1 MTISENLSEFGG
13 YQVIQWQVGDP
24 LPDPETSIARIATDW
39 DSEQSWQE
47 LFREFLKLEGVEN
60 IRGFVVGAWHGDDSE
75 TDSSAVQEAL
85 VAAREKLSQLH
96 VLFVGDIT
104 YEECEV
110 SWIQNTDLSP
120 LLAAYRDLTHFGVRG
135 GNGLSLGQIDLP
147 ELVELRV
154 EAGGLSAEVV
164 REVMKAKLP
173 KLEHLEVYLGTD
185 NYGATSSVD
194 DLTPILD
201 GKLFPKLSYLGL
213 KNSDYQD
220 AIAQV
225 LADAPVLD
233 TLDTL
238 DLSMGILTDDGGQAL
253 LNSQRVWKVNKLD
266 LHHHWM
272 SEEMTEKLQ
281 AKADEHGVE
290 LDSSERNDGDEDDWR
305 YVALG
310 E

>member
-1 MTISENLSEFGG
+1 MTIGENLTEFGG
-13 YQVIQWQVGDP
+13 LEVIQWNVGDP
-24 LPDPETSIARIATDW
+24 LPDPETTIARIATDW

-47 LFREFLKLEGVEN
+47 LFHEFLKLEGVEN
-60 IRGFVVGAWHGDDSE
+60 IRGFVVGAWHGDDSG

-85 VAAREKLSQLH
+85 VAAREKLSKLH
-96 VLFVGDIT
+96 VLFFGDIT
-104 YEECEV
+104 FEENEV

-147 ELVELRV
+147 KLVELRV

-173 KLEHLEVYLGTD
+173 KLEHLEVYLGTEE
-185 NYGATSSVD
+185 YGASSSVD

-220 AIAQV
+220 AVAQV

-238 DLSMGILTDDGGQAL
+238 DLSMGILTDDGAQAL
-253 LNSQRVWKVNKLD
+253 LGSQRVWKVNKLD
-266 LHHHWM
+266 LHYHWM

-290 LDSSERNDGDEDDWR
+290 LDSSDRNEGDEDDWR

>member
-13 YQVIQWQVGDP
+13 LEVVQWNVGDP
-24 LPDPETSIARIATDW
+24 LPDPETTIARIATDW

-47 LFREFLKLEGVEN
+47 LFHEFLKLEGVEN
-60 IRGFVVGAWHGDDSE
+60 IRGLVVGAWHGDDSE
-75 TDSSAVQEAL
+75 SDSSEVRDAL
-85 VAAREKLSQLH
+85 VAAREKLSKLH
-96 VLFVGDIT
+96 VLFFGDIT
-104 YEECEV
+104 FEENEV

-120 LLAAYRDLTHFGVRG
+120 LLSAYHDLTHFGVRG

-147 ELVELRV
+147 KLVELRV

-164 REVMKAKLP
+164 REIMSAKLP

-220 AIAQV
+220 AVAQV

-238 DLSMGILTDDGGQAL
+238 DLSMGILSDDGGQAL
-253 LNSQRVWKVNKLD
+253 LNSERVWKVNKLD
-266 LHHHWM
+266 LHYHWM

-290 LDSSERNDGDEDDWR
+290 LDSSDRNEGDEDDWR